1 MIKMDQNQTPITDS
15 TIDPEK
21 QLMLNTPAVKP
32 DGISQEDEAFLN
44 MVVAKVEAKEINL
57 LMPSSLI
64 NNSVYEKLDAMQRG
78 KVDLDAYNLSSTL
91 RTIYDL
97 WKYYK
102 QPTYQIE
109 NLVHTVRLTKER
121 LEEISG
127 DVYVI

>member
-1 MIKMDQNQTPITDS
+1 MEPKQTPTTGLSD
-15 TIDPEK
+15 IDPETQK
-21 QLMLNTPAVKP
+21 MLNTPVVNP
-32 DGISQEDEAFLN
+32 QGISQEDEAFLN

-64 NNSVYEKLDAMQRG
+64 NMPIYEKLNELQQG
-78 KVDLDAYNLSSTL
+78 KVDLDAFNLCSTL

-97 WKYYK
+97 WTYYK
-102 QPTYQIE
+102 QPTFQIE
-109 NLVHTVRLTKER
+109 NLVHSVRLTKES